1 VVKKTKRV
9 MNHAIM
15 KGFERKGRIPPQK
28 GDLQE
33 RF

>member
-1 VVKKTKRV
+1 MAKKTKRV

-15 KGFERKGRIPPQK
+15 KGFERKGRIPLRK

-33 RF
+33 VF